1 MVQGAQASAGETGRP
16 ALLQA
21 VFDAMRVPDLRFRIL
36 FTLSMLVIYRFAANV
51 PVPGVNRD
59 ALAAAF
65 ENNALLGF
73 FDLFSGGALRNMSI
87 AALGVYP
94 YITSSIIMQI
104 MTTVIPSL
112 KELSQEGEFGRQKI
126 NQYTHYLTVPIAFLQ
141 GWGQLTFLQ
150 SGIGGAQGGVIQ
162 GIGFGSSS
170 ILPTLAILVS
180 FTAGTM
186 FLVWLGELI
195 TEKGIGN
202 GLSLIIFGGIVST
215 LPSVVGQGWLLRDQT
230 FELLTLVILGLT
242 IVYLIVYFNEA
253 QRRIPV
259 QYGRSVFRGGRMYKQ
274 AGATHIPLRV
284 NSAGMIPLIFA
295 FSLLILPPTMASY
308 FVDPA
313 STSFIPRAAAFFV
326 NNFNPASG
334 FYWIFVFFLVFI
346 FTFGY
351 TLVVFNQQNLAE
363 NLQKNGGFIPG
374 IRPGRPTHDYLMRVM
389 LRITWGGALFLG
401 FIAVVPWFTGLVTD
415 LPSTTSILSSTSLL
429 IMVGV
434 ALDTMRQLESQLMAR
449 NYEGFLR

>member
-1 MVQGAQASAGETGRP
+1 MVQGVQSSTESGRP

-21 VFDAMRVPDLRFRIL
+21 VLDAMRVPDLRFRIV
-36 FTLSMLVIYRFAANV
+36 FTLSMLVIYRFAANI

-59 ALAAAF
+59 ALEAAF
-65 ENNALLGF
+65 NDNALLGF
-73 FDLFSGGALRNMSI
+73 FDLFSGGALRNLSV

-104 MTTVIPSL
+104 MTTVMPAL
-112 KELSQEGEFGRQKI
+112 KELSQEGEYGRQKI
-126 NQYTHYLTVPIAFLQ
+126 NQYTHYLAVPIAFLQ

-150 SGIGGAQGGVIQ
+150 TGLGGSQGGAIQ
-162 GIGFGSSS
+162 GIGLTSSDTF
-170 ILPTLAILVS
+170 LPTIAILVS

-202 GLSLIIFGGIVST
+202 GLSLIIFGGIVSQ
-215 LPSVVGQGWLLRDQT
+215 LPAIVGQGWLLRDQA
-230 FELLTLVILGLT
+230 FELFTLIFLGLG
-242 IVYLIVYFNEA
+242 IVYLIVFFNEA

-259 QYGRSVFRGGRMYKQ
+259 QYGRSVFRGGRMYRQ
-274 AGATHIPLRV
+274 AGATHVPLRV

-295 FSLLILPPTMASY
+295 FSLLILPPTLASY

-313 STSFIPRAAAFFV
+313 STGFIPDAAAFVV
-326 NNFNPASG
+326 NNFNPNST
-334 FYWIFVFFLVFI
+334 FYWVFVFFLVFI

-401 FIAVVPWFTGLVTD
+401 FIAVVPWFAGEVSD
-415 LPSTTSILSSTSLL
+415 LPNATTILSSTSLL

-434 ALDTMRQLESQLMAR
+434 ALDTMRQLESQLLMR